1 MRGFRIHSNF
11 PAGGG
16 GGALDPRMRLPAVQ
30 LYLDYIPYE
39 PPFYRDKCLQDFNF
53 HNILSN

>member
-11 PAGGG
+11 PAGG